1 MLSRFGAVMLSHCYT
16 VQLLSYHQAAA
27 MLQILMLPAVMLS
40 CDLCDADQ
48 RFKRIVLRTSCMTD
62 HFPAAYK
69 AGLTDV
75 LQQITK
81 RQQQQQQRKSH
92 EESVGENGHQQ
103 EQQEQQKQA
112 HEQQQQT

>member
-1 MLSRFGAVMLSHCYT
+1 VAT
-16 VQLLSYHQAAA
+16 PAAA
-27 MLQILMLPAVMLS
+27 AAAA
-40 CDLCDADQ
+40 ADQ

-81 RQQQQQQRKSH
+81 RQQRK
-92 EESVGENGHQQ
+92 QQ
-103 EQQEQQKQA
+103 E
-112 HEQQQQT
+112 EQQQDAAQTTDL

>member
-1 MLSRFGAVMLSHCYT
+1 LSPFPCV
-16 VQLLSYHQAAA
+16 
-27 MLQILMLPAVMLS
+27 
-40 CDLCDADQ
+40 ADQ

-81 RQQQQQQRKSH
+81 RQPRKSQ
-92 EESVGENGHQQ
+92 E
-103 EQQEQQKQA
+103 EQQGEQQDVA
-112 HEQQQQT
+112 PPADT

>member
-1 MLSRFGAVMLSHCYT
+1 MRLYVRPVDESVEEEQQHFELVDGKG
-16 VQLLSYHQAAA
+16 
-27 MLQILMLPAVMLS
+27 
-40 CDLCDADQ
+40 DQ

-81 RQQQQQQRKSH
+81 RQQQRQQQ
-92 EESVGENGHQQ
+92 E
-103 EQQEQQKQA
+103 
-112 HEQQQQT
+112 EQQQQQKEPKKQLA

>member
-1 MLSRFGAVMLSHCYT
+1 MPCFCHS
-16 VQLLSYHQAAA
+16 AA
-27 MLQILMLPAVMLS
+27 I
-40 CDLCDADQ
+40 ADQ

-81 RQQQQQQRKSH
+81 RQQRTSQDAQQGQQQDDDT
-92 EESVGENGHQQ
+92 
-103 EQQEQQKQA
+103 A
-112 HEQQQQT
+112 QTADL